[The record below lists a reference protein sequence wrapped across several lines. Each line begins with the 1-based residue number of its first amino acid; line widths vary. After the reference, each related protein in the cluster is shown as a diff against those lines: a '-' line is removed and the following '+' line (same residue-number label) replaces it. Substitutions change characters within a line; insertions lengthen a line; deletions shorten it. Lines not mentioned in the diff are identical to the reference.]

1 MSNLDKIIERSINNT
16 HIERFNHT
24 EDGEKKVS
32 THKIFIVIVVFAL
45 FLLVWSSQA
54 SIDITVSTRGEALL
68 DSDVEK
74 VQHLEGGILN
84 EVYVSPGDLVF
95 KGQKIALL
103 TSKDRVSEL
112 SSTQYEITGLQ
123 IEQQKYNA
131 LISNSTPNFT
141 AYINFPELVETHSL
155 SWEEESNRNRSSDE
169 LILHDI
175 KHKQSLIASM
185 QRRVKSSNSQLGL
198 IKQQLKIKQ
207 QLFDEEMASYVDV
220 LNMKVQHMNMVREI
234 ENLREGI
241 LNEEFQLVRLEKLLD
256 DTQKTRST
264 DYYAKL
270 TEVNKQLKIKLTQ
283 LPTISDKVDRLLVF
297 SPVDGTVDKVNYNY
311 LSAII
316 SPGDSIADITP
327 LKNTLHA
334 EVKIPRKDVGFIEKG
349 QEVKLKFDA
358 YNFAKYGVITGSI
371 SSISRSSYEE
381 KEEEYYLAKI
391 DITQNYLE
399 RNGIKYHIS
408 PYMEFTADIK
418 TGNRKVI
425 DYALKPVMAALDE
438 SFDER

>member
-1 MSNLDKIIERSINNT
+1 MSDLTVRATKR
-16 HIERFNHT
+16 
-24 EDGEKKVS
+24 KKS
-32 THKIFIVIVVFAL
+32 LLIKYL
-45 FLLVWSSQA
+45 SFLLSSLFFYWFGLLQA

-112 SSTQYEITGLQ
+112 NSTQYEITGLQ

-131 LISNSTPNFT
+131 LINNITPNF
-141 AYINFPELVETHSL
+141 IPFNQFPELVETHSL
-155 SWEEESNRNRSSDE
+155 SWEEENNRNRSGDE

-185 QRRVKSSNSQLGL
+185 QRRVKSSNTQLSL

-207 QLFDEEMASYVDV
+207 QLYDEEMASYIDV

-234 ENLREGI
+234 ENLQEAV
-241 LNEEFQLVRLEKLLD
+241 LNEEFQLTRLEKLLD
-256 DTQKTRST
+256 DTQKIRNT

-270 TEVNKQLKIKLTQ
+270 TEVNKQLNIKLTQ

-327 LKNTLHA
+327 LRNTLHA

-358 YNFAKYGVITGSI
+358 YNFAKYGVITGNI

-381 KEEEYYLAKI
+381 KEEEYYLAKVN
-391 DITQNYLE
+391 ITQNYLE

-418 TGNRKVI
+418 TGSRKII

>member
-1 MSNLDKIIERSINNT
+1 MNHLDKIIEQSINTT
-16 HIERFNHT
+16 HTDHVNSN
-24 EDGEKKVS
+24 EKYEAKVS
-32 THKIFIVIVVFAL
+32 PHKIFVILVIFSL
-45 FLLVWSSQA
+45 FLLIWSSQA

-74 VQHLEGGILN
+74 VQHLEGGILD
-84 EVYVSPGDLVF
+84 EIYVSPGDLVF

-103 TSKDRVSEL
+103 TSTDRVSEL
-112 SSTQYEITGLQ
+112 RSTQYEITELY
-123 IEQQKYNA
+123 IEQKKYNA
-131 LISNSTPNFT
+131 LIQNTTPDFSQY
-141 AYINFPELVETHSL
+141 AAFPKLLKTHTL
-155 SWEEESNRNRSSDE
+155 SWEEESNRNLSNDE

-185 QRRVKSSNSQLGL
+185 KRRIASSNSQLNL
-198 IKQQLKIKQ
+198 IKQQLSIKQ
-207 QLFDEEMASYVDV
+207 KLYNEEMSSYIDV

-234 ENLREGI
+234 ENLQEGM
-241 LNEEFQLVRLEKLLD
+241 LNEEFQLTRFQKLLD
-256 DTQKTRST
+256 DTRRTRNSE
-264 DYYAKL
+264 YYTTL
-270 TEVNKQLKIKLTQ
+270 TEVNKTLNSKQAQ
-283 LPTISDKVDRLLVF
+283 LPTLNDKVNRLLVF
-297 SPVDGTVDKVNYNY
+297 SPVDGTVDKVNFNY

-316 SPGDSIADITP
+316 PPGDSIADITP

-349 QEVKLKFDA
+349 QEVKLKFDS
-358 YNFAKYGVITGSI
+358 YNFAKYGVITGNI

-381 KEEEYYLAKI
+381 KEEEYYLAKV
-391 DITQNYLE
+391 DIAQNYLE

-418 TGNRKVI
+418 TGNRKII
-425 DYALKPVMAALDE
+425 DYALKPILAALDE

>member
-1 MSNLDKIIERSINNT
+1 MGNLNKIIESSINKT
-16 HIERFNHT
+16 HTDQINSTNEHIN
-24 EDGEKKVS
+24 KVT
-32 THKIFIVIVVFAL
+32 THKIFIIL
-45 FLLVWSSQA
+45 FLFGLFILIWSSQA

-84 EVYVSPGDLVF
+84 EVYVSPGELVF
-95 KGQKIALL
+95 KGQKIAQL
-103 TSKDRVSEL
+103 TSQDRVSEL
-112 SSTQYEITGLQ
+112 NSTQHEITELQ
-123 IEQQKYNA
+123 IEQLKYNA
-131 LISNSTPNFT
+131 LIKDSLPDFS
-141 AYINFPELVETHSL
+141 AYSHSPELVKAHSL
-155 SWEEESNRNRSSDE
+155 SWEEEDNRNRSNDE

-175 KHKQSLIASM
+175 THKQSLISSM
-185 QRRVKSSNSQLGL
+185 QRRVKSSNAQLGL
-198 IKQQLKIKQ
+198 IKEQLKIKQ
-207 QLFDEEMASYVDV
+207 QLYDEDMASYVDV

-234 ENLREGI
+234 ENLQEAI
-241 LNEEFQLVRLEKLLD
+241 LTERFQLTRLEKLLE
-256 DTQKTRST
+256 DTRKTRRTEYYST
-264 DYYAKL
+264 L
-270 TEVNKQLKIKLTQ
+270 TDINKALTIKLTQ
-283 LPTISDKVDRLLVF
+283 LPTLSDKVDRLLVF

-311 LSAII
+311 LSAVI

-327 LKNTLHA
+327 LKNKLHA

-358 YNFAKYGVITGSI
+358 YNFAKYGVITGNI

-391 DITQNYLE
+391 DISQNYLE

-418 TGNRKVI
+418 TGSRKII

>member
-1 MSNLDKIIERSINNT
+1 MSNLDKIIEKSINNT
-16 HIERFNHT
+16 HVERFNST
-24 EDGEKKVS
+24 GTNETKVS
-32 THKIFIVIVVFAL
+32 THKIFIILVIFAL
-45 FLLVWSSQA
+45 FFLIWSSQA

-131 LISNSTPNFT
+131 LINNNTPNFSN
-141 AYINFPELVETHSL
+141 YIDFPELVETHSL
-155 SWEEESNRNRSSDE
+155 SWEEENNRNRSSDE

-185 QRRVKSSNSQLGL
+185 LRRVKSSNSQLGL

-207 QLFDEEMASYVDV
+207 QLFDEEMASYIDV

-234 ENLREGI
+234 ENLREAI
-241 LNEEFQLVRLEKLLD
+241 LNEEFQLTRLEKLLD
-256 DTQKTRST
+256 DTQKARST

-327 LKNTLHA
+327 LRNTLHA

-381 KEEEYYLAKI
+381 KEEEYYLATVNI
-391 DITQNYLE
+391 SQNYLE
-399 RNGIKYHIS
+399 RNSIKYHIS

-418 TGNRKVI
+418 TGSRKII

>member
-1 MSNLDKIIERSINNT
+1 MSNLDKIIEKSINNT
-16 HIERFNHT
+16 HVERFNST
-24 EDGEKKVS
+24 GTNETKVS
-32 THKIFIVIVVFAL
+32 THKIFIILVIFAL
-45 FLLVWSSQA
+45 FFLIWSSQA

-131 LISNSTPNFT
+131 LINNNTPNFSS
-141 AYINFPELVETHSL
+141 YIDFPELVETHSL
-155 SWEEESNRNRSSDE
+155 SWEEENNRNRSSDE

-185 QRRVKSSNSQLGL
+185 LRRVKSSNSQLGL

-207 QLFDEEMASYVDV
+207 QLFDEEMASYIDV

-234 ENLREGI
+234 ENLREAI
-241 LNEEFQLVRLEKLLD
+241 LNEEFQLTRLEKLLD
-256 DTQKTRST
+256 DTQKARST

-327 LKNTLHA
+327 LRNTLHA

-381 KEEEYYLAKI
+381 KEEEYYLATVNI
-391 DITQNYLE
+391 SQNYLE

-418 TGNRKVI
+418 TGSRKII